1 MGRKRKNEETPK
13 KGVEPEMENPS
24 GDAEGDSPSEGDS
37 DETASGD
44 APQAGEE
51 PEEDEVEFSANA
63 VVAGSNS
70 YLRSM
75 MDTNFIEYASY
86 VIKERAIPDVDDGLK
101 PVQRRIL
108 WSMHRMDDGKFHKVA
123 NIIGHTMQFHPHGDA
138 SIGDALVVLAN
149 KEYYVDK
156 QGNFGN
162 IFTGDSASAPRYIE
176 ARLSNMARE
185 VLFNR
190 DITEFIP
197 SYDGRNEEPVRLPA
211 KIPSL
216 LMLGSD
222 GIAVGMSTHIL
233 PHNFKELL
241 EAQIAI
247 LKGEDFEI
255 YPDFPQG
262 GTMDVSKYEDGNGK
276 VVVRAKIDLD
286 GRRLLIHEI
295 PANTTTESLIA
306 DIERAANR
314 SKIKIVSIND
324 YTAEGVEIEIVPQRG
339 YDPEKAI
346 QALYAYTACQSSI
359 SVDMMVICENKPV
372 QMSVSQVLRR
382 NTDRLVDL
390 LRAELEIEIGKML
403 DKLMGRTLAQIFVEE
418 GVYKRIEKC
427 KTYELILK
435 EVRAG
440 LEKFRSEWQP
450 ILDMLK
456 ESIARRGVPDAEA
469 ELKAKASQIEKGEL
483 PDSEIERLLE
493 IPIRRIS
500 LFDIQ
505 KNKEEMEL
513 LRQSL
518 DEANKNLKRIKAYA
532 IRYLKGLLDKYGDQF
547 PRRTT
552 IMRGGFTKIDKS
564 EVALNNI
571 KVYWDR
577 KGCYIGTSVKSDEY
591 VVCNEFDHL
600 LCVERKGEY
609 KVIGIPDKV
618 FIDRLYEFRKYDKT
632 TEFGVVYS
640 ESATGKCYYKRCS
653 IASFIKDKEYRICP
667 EGCRLELITPRP
679 RALYECQIDTPI
691 KARKIQIIDLSE
703 APLRSPK
710 ASGLKFSDRKLLK
723 ITFVKYLDEAEVEG
737 GSSDEGRGGDSGEGE
752 SSSETHEPSRAPS
765 RVRPGDV
772 APMPD
777 VQPPLIETPEP
788 SEEEKPAKV
797 KRGQKV
803 KKDAPITKPDD
814 ENWGIE
820 QPSLG
825 F

>member
-1 MGRKRKNEETPK
+1 
-13 KGVEPEMENPS
+13 
-24 GDAEGDSPSEGDS
+24 
-37 DETASGD
+37 
-44 APQAGEE
+44 
-51 PEEDEVEFSANA
+51 
-63 VVAGSNS
+63 
-70 YLRSM
+70 
-75 MDTNFIEYASY
+75 
-86 VIKERAIPDVDDGLK
+86 
-101 PVQRRIL
+101 
-108 WSMHRMDDGKFHKVA
+108 
-123 NIIGHTMQFHPHGDA
+123 
-138 SIGDALVVLAN
+138 
-149 KEYYVDK
+149 
-156 QGNFGN
+156 
-162 IFTGDSASAPRYIE
+162 
-176 ARLSNMARE
+176 
-185 VLFNR
+185 
-190 DITEFIP
+190 
-197 SYDGRNEEPVRLPA
+197 
-211 KIPSL
+211 
-216 LMLGSD
+216 
-222 GIAVGMSTHIL
+222 
-233 PHNFKELL
+233 
-241 EAQIAI
+241 
-247 LKGEDFEI
+247 
-255 YPDFPQG
+255 
-262 GTMDVSKYEDGNGK
+262 
-276 VVVRAKIDLD
+276 
-286 GRRLLIHEI
+286 
-295 PANTTTESLIA
+295 
-306 DIERAANR
+306 
-314 SKIKIVSIND
+314 
-324 YTAEGVEIEIVPQRG
+324 VEIEIVPQRG

-532 IRYLKGLLDKYGDQF
+532 IRYLKACSTNTATSSRAAPPSCARLHQDRQERSGAQQH
-547 PRRTT
+547 
-552 IMRGGFTKIDKS
+552 
-564 EVALNNI
+564 
-571 KVYWDR
+571 KVYWTAR
-577 KGCYIGTSVKSDEY
+577 AATSAPPSRATNTWSATVRPPA
-591 VVCNEFDHL
+591 L
-600 LCVERKGEY
+600 RRAQGRIQ
-609 KVIGIPDKV
+609 VIGIPDKF

-632 TEFGVVYS
+632 TDFGVVYS

-737 GSSDEGRGGDSGEGE
+737 GSSDEGR
-752 SSSETHEPSRAPS
+752 R
-765 RVRPGDV
+765 RRF
-772 APMPD
+772 
-777 VQPPLIETPEP
+777 
-788 SEEEKPAKV
+788 
-797 KRGQKV
+797 RGRRKLLRN
-803 KKDAPITKPDD
+803 A
-814 ENWGIE
+814 
-820 QPSLG
+820 
-825 F
+825 